1 MVDRPQVTE
10 AILALLPEIST
21 LNVAGRGA
29 GLYGCHARAWACR
42 AETFVAVRRRTA
54 AGFAAPLQDCFL
66 AGLCRQAGNIVESL
80 MNPPELRGVR
90 ILADMANAQL
100 QMLLTYGQV
109 QAFTPGQLILAQGD
123 TAEALFLLLEGKV
136 GAYVRDQHGNEVHLR
151 TTESG
156 GHFGEVGLLEAGR
169 RTASVRALTQCTVFR
184 LDAGAFK
191 QLLKAPDL
199 AVPLLY
205 GLSRSLAIRLADIT
219 HRLSELQAHDE
230 LWMV

>member
-1 MVDRPQVTE
+1 
-10 AILALLPEIST
+10 
-21 LNVAGRGA
+21 
-29 GLYGCHARAWACR
+29 
-42 AETFVAVRRRTA
+42 
-54 AGFAAPLQDCFL
+54 
-66 AGLCRQAGNIVESL
+66 

-90 ILADMANAQL
+90 ILADMTNAQL

-109 QAFTPGQLILAQGD
+109 LPFAPGQIIVGQGN
-123 TAEALFLLLEGKV
+123 TAEALFLLVEGKV
-136 GAYVRDQHGNEVHLR
+136 GVYVRDQQGNEVHLR

-156 GHFGEVGLLEAGR
+156 GHFGEVGLLDAGR
-169 RTASVRALTQCTVFR
+169 RTANVRALTQCTVFR

-191 QLLKAPDL
+191 ELLKAPDL

-219 HRLSELQAHDE
+219 RRLSELRAHDE

>member
-1 MVDRPQVTE
+1 MV
-10 AILALLPEIST
+10 
-21 LNVAGRGA
+21 G
-29 GLYGCHARAWACR
+29 
-42 AETFVAVRRRTA
+42 RRRA
-54 AGFAAPLQDCFL
+54 AAAPLQGCFL
-66 AGLCRQAGNIVESL
+66 AGLCSQLGDIVESL

-90 ILADMANAQL
+90 ILADMTNAQL

-109 QAFTPGQLILAQGD
+109 LPFAPGQIIVGQGN
-123 TAEALFLLLEGKV
+123 TAEALFLLLEGTV

-156 GHFGEVGLLEAGR
+156 GHFGEVGLLDAGR
-169 RTASVRALTQCTVFR
+169 RTANVRALTQCTVFR

-191 QLLKAPDL
+191 ELLKAPDL

-219 HRLSELQAHDE
+219 RRLSELRAHDE